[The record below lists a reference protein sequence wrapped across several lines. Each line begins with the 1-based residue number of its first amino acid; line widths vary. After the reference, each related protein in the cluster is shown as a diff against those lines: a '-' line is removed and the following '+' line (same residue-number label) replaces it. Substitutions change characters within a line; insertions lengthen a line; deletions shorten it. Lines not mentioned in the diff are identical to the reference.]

1 MRLSWNEIRVR
12 AARFVKAWQ
21 DASYESGETQSFYN
35 DFFEVFGIA
44 RRSVARYEEHVRKL
58 DNRAGFIDLFWPG
71 VLLVEQK
78 SSGRD
83 LKRAYSQAT
92 EYFDALPERER
103 PRYVL
108 VSDFRSFELHDL
120 DESRAFAFTL
130 GEFPQ
135 HVEEFGFI
143 VGVQPRTFR
152 DQDPVNI
159 EAAEIVG
166 GLHDALLE
174 AGYPGPDLERFL
186 VRIVFC
192 LFADHTGIFD
202 QRGAFADFIETR
214 TDIDGTSLGSR
225 LVELFQVL
233 NTPEAKRQRHLEEDL
248 SRLPY
253 IDGDLFREKLDVP
266 AFDSAMRRQL
276 LDACHFDWSQI
287 SPAIFGALFQSVMD
301 VRQRRAQG
309 AHYTTEQNILKVIE
323 PLFLDDLKA
332 ELQQIKLLKRGR
344 AQKLR
349 AFQQKLGRLT
359 FFDPACGCGNFLII
373 AYRELRLLEIEV
385 IRELVA
391 ATGRSGQQRLDAT
404 QLSVVNVDQFYG
416 IEIGEFAVRIA
427 ETALWMMDHIL
438 NNQLSLEFG
447 ETYVRIPLAKSPH
460 LVCGDALEID
470 WSDVL
475 APAAC
480 SYVLGNPPFGGFV
493 HRCAPKQDRTG
504 EVLAQLGATG
514 GRLDYVTAWFLK
526 AGEYFR
532 GRPAR
537 IAFVATNSIT
547 QGEQV
552 SQFWPALFERH
563 GLEISFAHRTFAW
576 GSDAPRPA
584 RVHVVIVGLADR
596 KSVPAKRRLFLY
608 ENAKQDAE
616 ETVVGSISP
625 YLIDGGRLRDPHV
638 VVERHRDP
646 LSGFPGVCVGT
657 KPVDGGHYILDRDER
672 AEILDREPGA
682 AKLIRPFLGGREH
695 INGRKRWILV
705 PSEGSP
711 SELRSMPHVMRRVEA
726 VREYRLREAGKLGQS
741 LSDSPMQFHVTVI
754 PDAGF
759 LVIPEVSSE
768 HRKYIP
774 IGYQKPPVIPS
785 NKLLVVENAELHY
798 FAVLTSAMHMAWL
811 RLTGGRLESRLSYSS
826 GLVYNTF
833 PIPPGSPD
841 LKQFEPHAKAVL
853 DARADHPGESLAALY
868 DPHVMPE
875 GLRRAHAN
883 LDRAVD
889 RLYRRSVFRS
899 ELERVEHL
907 LALYEEASTPLSAIA
922 GRERRRQP
930 GTASKT

>member
-1 MRLSWNEIRVR
+1 MRSSWNEIRVR
-12 AARFVKAWQ
+12 AAQFVKEWQ
-21 DASYESGETQSFYN
+21 DATYESGETQSFYN
-35 DFFEVFGIA
+35 DFFAVFGVA

-58 DNRAGFIDLFWPG
+58 DNRAGYIDLFWPG
-71 VLLVEQK
+71 VLMVEQK
-78 SSGRD
+78 SSGHD
-83 LKRAYSQAT
+83 LKRAYSQAS

-103 PRYVL
+103 PRYIL
-108 VSDFRSFELHDL
+108 VSDFQSFELHDL
-120 DESRAFAFTL
+120 DESRQLAFAL
-130 GEFPQ
+130 EDLPN

-143 VGVQPRTFR
+143 VGVQPRSFQ

-166 GLHDALLE
+166 ALHDALE
-174 AGYPGPDLERFL
+174 ESGFRGSDLERFL

-214 TDIDGTSLGSR
+214 TSSDGAFLGAI
-225 LVELFQVL
+225 LNALFRVL
-233 NTPEAKRQRHLEEDL
+233 NTPQARRQRRMDEDL
-248 SRLPY
+248 ASFPY
-253 IDGDLFREKLDVP
+253 VDGDLFQEQLEIP
-266 AFDSAMRRQL
+266 EFDSAMRLQL
-276 LDACHFDWSQI
+276 LDACRFDWSKI

-301 VRQRRAQG
+301 ARERRAQG
-309 AHYTTEQNILKVIE
+309 AHYTTERNILKVIE
-323 PLFLDDLKA
+323 PLFLDALKA
-332 ELQQIKLLKRGR
+332 ELQQIKLLRRGR

-349 AFQQKLGRLT
+349 EFQQKLGRLK

-385 IRELVA
+385 IRELMA
-391 ATGRSGQQRLDAT
+391 ASGRSRQQRLDAT

-470 WSDVL
+470 WADVL
-475 APAAC
+475 DPAAC

-514 GRLDYVTAWFLK
+514 ARLDYVTAWFLK
-526 AGEYFR
+526 AGQYFR
-532 GRPAR
+532 GRSAR
-537 IAFVATNSIT
+537 LAFVATNSVT

-552 SQFWPALFERH
+552 SQFWPALFERY
-563 GLEISFAHRTFAW
+563 GLEIAFAHRTFAW

-596 KSVPAKRRLFLY
+596 KSAPAKRRLFLY
-608 ENAKQDAE
+608 ENAKQDIE

-625 YLIDGGRLRDPHV
+625 YLIAADGLRDPHV

-646 LSGFPGVCVGT
+646 LSGFPGICVGT
-657 KPVDGGHYILDRDER
+657 KPVDGGHYILDRDQR
-672 AEILDREPGA
+672 AELLEREPGA

-695 INGRKRWILV
+695 INGSERWILV
-705 PSEGSP
+705 PWEGSA
-711 SELRSMPHVMRRVEA
+711 SELRSMPDVMRRVEA
-726 VREYRLREAGKLGQS
+726 VREYRAREAGRLGQS
-741 LSDSPMQFHVTVI
+741 LSKSPIEFHVTLI
-754 PDAGF
+754 PDAEF

-768 HRKYIP
+768 RRMYVP

-785 NKLLVVENAELHY
+785 NKLLVVENAKLHH
-798 FAVLTSAMHMAWL
+798 FAILTSAMHMAWL
-811 RLTGGRLESRLSYSS
+811 RHVGGRLKSDFSYSG

-833 PIPPGSPD
+833 PAPPGSPD
-841 LKQFEPHAKAVL
+841 LTKLAPHAQAVL

-889 RLYRRSVFRS
+889 RLYRRSGFAS

-907 LALYEEASTPLSAIA
+907 LKLYEESNTPLSA
-922 GRERRRQP
+922 GTGGKPRRKSS
-930 GTASKT
+930 TASK

>member
-12 AARFVKAWQ
+12 AAKFVTAWK

-35 DFFEVFGIA
+35 DFFEVFGVA

-58 DNRAGFIDLFWPG
+58 DNRSGYIDLFWPG

-83 LKRAYSQAT
+83 LKEAYSQAS

-108 VSDFRSFELHDL
+108 VSDFQSFELHDL
-120 DESRAFAFTL
+120 DETREFGFAL
-130 GEFPQ
+130 EEFPN
-135 HVEEFGFI
+135 HVEKFGFI

-166 GLHDALLE
+166 ALHDSLE
-174 AGYPGPDLERFL
+174 ESGYRGPDLERFL

-202 QRGAFADFIETR
+202 QRGAFGDFIETR
-214 TDIDGTSLGSR
+214 TNADGTGLGGF
-225 LVELFQVL
+225 VTELFQVL
-233 NTPEAKRQRHLEEDL
+233 NTPETIRQHELDEDL
-248 SRLPY
+248 ASFPY
-253 IDGDLFREKLDVP
+253 VDGELFREKLDVP
-266 AFDSAMRRQL
+266 AFNSAMRRQL
-276 LDACHFDWSQI
+276 LDACRFDWSKI

-301 VRQRRAQG
+301 ARQRRAQG

-323 PLFLDDLKA
+323 PLFLDDLKS
-332 ELQQIKLLKRGR
+332 ELQQIKLLRRGR
-344 AQKLR
+344 TQKLR

-359 FFDPACGCGNFLII
+359 VFDPACGCGNFLIV
-373 AYRELRLLEIEV
+373 AYRELRSLEIEV
-385 IRELVA
+385 VRELSV
-391 ATGRSGQQRLDAT
+391 ATGRVGQRRLDAT

-470 WSDVL
+470 WADVL
-475 APAAC
+475 DPADC

-493 HRCAPKQDRTG
+493 QRCAPKQDRTA
-504 EVLAQLGATG
+504 EVLARLGATG

-526 AGEYFR
+526 AGEYCY
-532 GRPAR
+532 GRSAR

-552 SQFWPALFERH
+552 SQFWPTLFERY
-563 GLEISFAHRTFAW
+563 GLEIAFAHRTFAW
-576 GSDAPRPA
+576 GSDARGA
-584 RVHVVIVGLADR
+584 AHVHVVILGLTDR
-596 KSVPAKRRLFLY
+596 KSAPAKRRLFLY
-608 ENAKQDAE
+608 ENAKREVEEAE
-616 ETVVGSISP
+616 ADSIGP
-625 YLIDGGRLRDPHV
+625 YLVDAGRLRDPHL
-638 VVERHRDP
+638 VVERRRSP
-646 LSGFPGVCVGT
+646 LSGFPGICVGT
-657 KPVDGGHYILDRDER
+657 KPVDGGHYILDRDQR
-672 AEILDREPGA
+672 AELLEREPGA
-682 AKLIRPFLGGREH
+682 ATLIHPFLGGREH

-705 PSEGSP
+705 PSGASA
-711 SELRSMPHVMRRVEA
+711 SELRSMPRVMRQVDA
-726 VREYRLREAGKLGQS
+726 VRKYRAGEAGNLGQS
-741 LSDSPMQFHVTVI
+741 LADNPTQFHVTVI
-754 PDAGF
+754 PDGEF

-768 HRKYIP
+768 RRKYVP
-774 IGYQKPPVIPS
+774 IGYLKPPVIPS
-785 NKLLVVENAELHY
+785 NQLLVVENAELHH
-798 FAVLTSAMHMAWL
+798 FAMLTSAMHMAWL
-811 RLTGGRLESRLSYSS
+811 RLTGGRLESRLRYSS

-833 PIPPGSPD
+833 PVPQGAPD
-841 LKQFEPHAKAVL
+841 LSQLKPHAQAVL
-853 DARADHPGESLAALY
+853 DARAAHPGESLAALY
-868 DPHVMPE
+868 DPQAMPQQ
-875 GLRRAHAN
+875 LRRAHAE

-889 RLYRRSVFRS
+889 RLYRREAFTS

-907 LALYEEASTPLSAIA
+907 LSLYEELSTPLSADA
-922 GRERRRQP
+922 RPKRRRKP
-930 GTASKT
+930 RTAAR